1 MNELVMEKCHFSFL
15 QRGKNNL
22 SRAQESGNHP
32 RFHHPG
38 MYYRWQVSI
47 GKYTPYH
54 MSSWENK
61 LKQKMRGIP
70 CDPVVGTWHFHCG
83 NQGLIPNW

>member
-1 MNELVMEKCHFSFL
+1 
-15 QRGKNNL
+15 
-22 SRAQESGNHP
+22 
-32 RFHHPG
+32 
-38 MYYRWQVSI
+38 
-47 GKYTPYH
+47 

-83 NQGLIPNW
+83 DQGLIPNW

>member
-1 MNELVMEKCHFSFL
+1 MSKIYKYLLILNNKKTNNQILKWAKELNRYLIK
-15 QRGKNNL
+15 KKT
-22 SRAQESGNHP
+22 
-32 RFHHPG
+32 
-38 MYYRWQVSI
+38 YRWQVSI